1 MADKKSDKSVVR
13 NAQYKRGGLSVR
25 QRHNER
31 QNADYMNDD
40 IIKDRAALNV
50 HFKEP
55 TGSYEQMFDSM
66 VADGVISTRGLGKN
80 PFIVDELVY
89 DINTAYFE
97 YKGGYDYAISFYEEA
112 YRCAC
117 EEVGGEQFILS
128 AVLHADERNKELSR
142 QLGYDVYHYHL
153 HVVYVPVVD
162 KEIYFKKNNK
172 DPEKAGKLREVIKQV
187 SNSKKWPKHKQ
198 YDENGE
204 VKRNAKGKPILLN
217 SYSLLQDHFYEH
229 MTAAGFD
236 GFERGEHGSTAEHLS
251 VLEYKAKMEREAA
264 QREADRA
271 AALALEVERKQQAA
285 AALDTAIA
293 GKEKTAATLDKKV
306 EHKIKH
312 VEFLDDKIDDRNY
325 AFADIKEI
333 NKIGKRT
340 NLIGQIVVT
349 PEELDYVK
357 GFAREGVNS
366 RVTIKD
372 LSDRVKRVEEECDS
386 WKQKYERLYERVAPF
401 LEAVKHAP
409 KRVMAFL
416 KSIMQEPPEVNEP
429 PQRQRTTPVRKRSTG
444 IEL

>member
-1 MADKKSDKSVVR
+1 MADKSVVR
-13 NAQYKRGGLSVR
+13 NKQYKRGGLSVR

-66 VADGVISTRGLGKN
+66 LADGTISTRGLGKD
-80 PFIVDELVY
+80 PFIVDELVF
-89 DINTAYFE
+89 DINTTYFE
-97 YKGGYDYAISFYEEA
+97 EHGGYDYAVSFYEEA

-117 EEVGGEQFILS
+117 EEIGGEQFVLS
-128 AVLHADERNKELSR
+128 AVLHADERNKAVSE

-187 SNSKKWPKHKQ
+187 SHSKKWPKHKQ
-198 YDENGE
+198 FDENGE
-204 VKRNAKGKPILLN
+204 VVRNEKGKPILLN
-217 SYSLLQDHFYEH
+217 SYSLLQDHFHDH
-229 MTAAGFD
+229 MKEAGFT
-236 GFERGEHGSTAEHLS
+236 GFERGERGSTAVNLS
-251 VLEYKAKMEREAA
+251 VLEFKSKMEREAA

-271 AALALEVERKQQAA
+271 AAYAAEAEQKRQAA
-285 AALDTAIA
+285 AALDTAIE
-293 GKEKTAATLDKKV
+293 GKEKKAAALDKKV
-306 EHKIKH
+306 EHRVKQ
-312 VEFLDDKIDDRNY
+312 VTALDKKIDDRNY

-333 NKIGKRT
+333 NKIGKKT

-349 PEELDYVK
+349 PDELDYVK

-372 LSDRVKRVEEECDS
+372 LSDKVKRVEGERDS
-386 WKQKYERLYERVAPF
+386 WKQKYERLNERVASF

-416 KSIMQEPPEVNEP
+416 KSIMQEPPEVDEP
-429 PQRQRTTPVRKRSTG
+429 PQRTTPERRRSTG
-444 IEL
+444 MDL